1 MHIARIH
8 KMLETLSEWAECE
21 IDKGKECVCTAE
33 MGQVIDMIKDLS
45 EAEKDCYEAKYN
57 KEIYDSMK
65 DTECRSGYDHWRYS
79 SGRFAPTGHGH
90 RSGYIPYVDPWM
102 MDGIP
107 EEYRMGYDEDR
118 ISRMDGDN
126 EKVGYGG
133 RYSDRSRGMSRGSR
147 MGYDD
152 SMMDWY
158 NQYKDHKRHYTE
170 THNPEDKIKMDESA
184 KHHMEE
190 SMDTMKEI
198 WKDADPN
205 LRKKMREDL
214 AKLINEMPA

>member
-8 KMLETLSEWAECE
+8 KMLETLTEWAECE
-21 IDKGKECVCTAE
+21 LDKGKECVCTAE

-57 KEIYDSMK
+57 KQIYDAMK
-65 DTECRSGYDHWRYS
+65 DAENRSGYDHWRYS

-90 RSGYIPYVDPWM
+90 RSGYIPYVDPSM
-102 MDGIP
+102 MAGIP

-118 ISRMDGDN
+118 ISHMSEE
-126 EKVGYGG
+126 EKQKMGYGG
-133 RYSDRSRGMSRGSR
+133 KYSDRSRGMPRGGR
-147 MGYDD
+147 MGWWDEY
-152 SMMDWY
+152 MD
-158 NQYKDHKRHYTE
+158 NKRHFTE
-170 THNPEDKIKMDESA
+170 THSSEDKMKMDESA
-184 KHHMEE
+184 KRHMEE
-190 SMDTMKEI
+190 SMGTMKEI

-214 AKLINEMPA
+214 TKLVNEMPA